1 MKVSLGR
8 KLAMNQNKKLG
19 LITVLYNSPNVL
31 DDFFASLSL
40 QDHDNYHL
48 YIIDNSS
55 IPEPLGK
62 SRQLTQLYNIPVT
75 FIDNKGNNVGVS
87 AGNNQ
92 GIVAALND
100 VCDYV
105 LFINNDLIFKMPS
118 TLSDLM
124 GAMEADSL
132 AMCSPVILNYPAKNI
147 WYAGGYIDTMRA
159 IAPHHD
165 IDVSYLP
172 STIVRATYAYAPTC
186 FLMVTAE
193 LLSRV
198 GFMDEKYFAYY
209 DDTDFLFRCNQE
221 GYFVELLPHVVIYHK
236 VGSSTGG
243 DLSYF
248 GAYHLARNRIY
259 FIRKNIGGLKR
270 YTSLIYSVLT
280 RYIRSLSVSPEL
292 GKAIRKGIWDGFKM

>member
-1 MKVSLGR
+1 
-8 KLAMNQNKKLG
+8 MNQNKKLG

-55 IPEPLGK
+55 IPEPLEK
-62 SRQLTQLYNIPVT
+62 SRQLTQLHNIPVT
-75 FIDNKGNNVGVS
+75 FIDNKGNNVGVA

-105 LFINNDLIFKMPS
+105 LFINNDLIFEMPS

-124 GAMEADSL
+124 GTMQADSL
-132 AMCSPVILNYPAKNI
+132 AMCSPVILNYPAKKI
-147 WYAGGYIDTMRA
+147 WYAGGYIDTIRA

-165 IDVSYLP
+165 IDASYLP
-172 STIVRATYAYAPTC
+172 STIARASYAYAPTC

-193 LLSRV
+193 LLNRV
-198 GFMDEKYFAYY
+198 GCMDEKYFAYY
-209 DDTDFLFRCNQE
+209 DDTDFLFRCNQA
-221 GYFVELLPHVVIYHK
+221 GYFVELLPNIVIYHK

-248 GAYHLARNRIY
+248 GSYHLARNRIY

-270 YTSLIYSVLT
+270 YVSLVYSVLT
-280 RYIRSLSVSPEL
+280 RYVRSLSVSPEL
-292 GKAIRKGIWDGFKM
+292 SKAIRKGISDGFKM